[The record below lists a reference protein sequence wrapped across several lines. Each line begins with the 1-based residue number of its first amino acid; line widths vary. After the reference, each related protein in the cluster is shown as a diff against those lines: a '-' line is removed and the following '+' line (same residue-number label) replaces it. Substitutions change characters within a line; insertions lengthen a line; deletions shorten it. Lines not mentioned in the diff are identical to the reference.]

1 MEYAGELAQRF
12 RADLTVL
19 HVVYDP
25 LDITCSH
32 IPHPPLE
39 QLREEM
45 IREAEQMVQRRVHRR
60 LRFLPRAKTV
70 VVAGPP
76 YLQIVRYARDHRVDL
91 IVMGTQ
97 GLVGL
102 DRLIMGSTAERVVR
116 TAPCPVVSIR
126 AAA

>member
-1 MEYAGELAQRF
+1 
-12 RADLTVL
+12 
-19 HVVYDP
+19 
-25 LDITCSH
+25 
-32 IPHPPLE
+32 
-39 QLREEM
+39 
-45 IREAEQMVQRRVHRR
+45 
-60 LRFLPRAKTV
+60 LPRAKTV

-76 YLQIVRYARDHRVDL
+76 YVKIVRYARDHQVDL

-97 GLVGL
+97 GLIGL